1 MRKKTNKS
9 RLMLALWLGIAWPAL
24 AGGPFVI
31 NGKLA
36 GVEDSAV
43 VRLFRPD
50 GSMGAAVAAD
60 TLRNG
65 RFMLCGEVEQLE
77 MLSIAVQGE
86 GFPSMGLNVW
96 VEPDA
101 VVSVSGRDKLL
112 VTWKV
117 KNRMPQQSDENR
129 YIDASRSEYIQLQQ
143 ALINYASLNIL
154 QRNKRDELLKQID
167 SLQMLIRG
175 TEICMMQTTPYSE
188 VWLTRFQK
196 LAFWSKEAEGHPYRK
211 ELLALYELWPQPR
224 KESPLGKFFQR
235 KFFLPGMVWTGDE
248 MADAD
253 LLDTLGRVHRLAD
266 YKGKYLLLDFWS
278 IGCDPCRRAQP
289 EMRRMGEVYRD
300 VLTVISITQDGET
313 SWKKYSAEQGIGGV
327 NLRDPK
333 RGAGL
338 SGRYSVER
346 IPHYVLISP
355 EGKVITS
362 WAGYAAGQ
370 LEKKLDELLPDS
382 VGRPYLIE
390 GKVQG
395 VEDGTVVVMGRTTL
409 RQATVVA
416 RDTIRNG
423 TFRFSGL
430 LNGPTHMVLR
440 GDPRQGFSYT
450 RLDFWAG
457 PGTTVIT
464 GDDKMIRSWRVEST
478 LPEQIEENRYA
489 EACREAVHR
498 QQVCRIERSRAGREK
513 TPQTD
518 SLWAEYMALQRLID
532 SAEIEMLQTL
542 PNGVTPSPAWID
554 RFEMVA
560 ARAND
565 KEYRHRDIVLALYD
579 RLSDSVKRSAKGIG
593 IAHSLFP
600 AELLPGDVAPDGELV
615 DPFGK
620 MYRLA
625 DLRSPGKYMLLDFW
639 ASGCPPC
646 RMSAPEMKE
655 VAETYRD
662 RLTVVAVNLDE
673 VRAEWLKAAEKD
685 GIVWT
690 NLADPQGFDGLPY
703 RYGVKGIPHYALL
716 SPDGKLVASWA
727 GYGPGYLKKNVAEA
741 FAKADAA
748 SG

>member
-1 MRKKTNKS
+1 
-9 RLMLALWLGIAWPAL
+9 MLALWLGIAWPAL

-36 GVEDSAV
+36 GVEDGAV

-289 EMRRMGEVYRD
+289 EMKRLGEVYRD
-300 VLTVISITQDGET
+300 VLTVIGITQDGEP

-362 WAGYAAGQ
+362 WTGYVAGQ

-532 SAEIEMLQTL
+532 SAEMEMLQTL

>member
-65 RFMLCGEVEQLE
+65 RFMLCGEVEQLA

>member
-1 MRKKTNKS
+1 
-9 RLMLALWLGIAWPAL
+9 MLALWLGIAWPAL

-36 GVEDSAV
+36 GVEDGAV

>member
-36 GVEDSAV
+36 GVEDGAV

-313 SWKKYSAEQGIGGV
+313 SWKKYSAEQGIEGV
-327 NLRDPK
+327 NLRDPESLT
-333 RGAGL
+333 GL
-338 SGRYSVER
+338 SVYYGVKG

-639 ASGCPPC
+639 ASGCPPS
-646 RMSAPEMKE
+646 RKSAPEMKE

>member
-36 GVEDSAV
+36 GVEDGAV

-154 QRNKRDELLKQID
+154 QRNKRDELLKQMD

-289 EMRRMGEVYRD
+289 EMKRLGEVYRD

-313 SWKKYSAEQGIGGV
+313 SWKKYSAEQGIEGV

-362 WAGYAAGQ
+362 WTGYVAGQ

-532 SAEIEMLQTL
+532 SAEVEMLQTL
-542 PNGVTPSPAWID
+542 PDGVTPSPAWID

-620 MYRLA
+620 MCRLA

>member
-1 MRKKTNKS
+1 MRTKTNKS

-36 GVEDSAV
+36 GVEDGAV

-289 EMRRMGEVYRD
+289 EMKRLGEVYRD
-300 VLTVISITQDGET
+300 VLTVIGITQDGEP

-362 WAGYAAGQ
+362 WTGYVAGQ